1 MGAMPQQDIAIAP
14 RHSDAVKL
22 SENNLEE
29 KTSMICEIITTTCWP
44 GSMAPVVEIDHAL
57 ESSVRED
64 NCGKLEGYWMTEI
77 GPLNQILQLRSYSDL
92 DEQRRAAKDRD
103 SQQTRAQALATTA
116 SHIVNREVSVFCV
129 MRGISRPTTGA
140 HFYELRRYRIK
151 PLQIERWTELFLG
164 SIEYREKYSK
174 LSVLLRGEDGAQNE
188 VCHLWPYPDLNART
202 AARAAAVIDPE
213 WKEFIRA
220 SGALLESMQSMIMIP
235 AKHSPL
241 K

>member
-1 MGAMPQQDIAIAP
+1 
-14 RHSDAVKL
+14 
-22 SENNLEE
+22 
-29 KTSMICEIITTTCWP
+29 MICEIITTTCWP
-44 GSMAPVVEIDHAL
+44 GSMAQVVEIDHAVGSRL
-57 ESSVRED
+57 QGD

-77 GPLNQILQLRSYSDL
+77 GPLNQIIQLRSYEDL
-92 DEQRRAAKDRD
+92 DEQRRAAKNRD
-103 SQQTRAQALATTA
+103 SNQTNAQALATTA
-116 SHIVNREVSVFCV
+116 PHVVNREVSIFRV
-129 MRGISRPTTGA
+129 MRGIHRPETGA
-140 HFYELRRYRIK
+140 HLYELRRYRIK

-174 LSVLLRGEDGAQNE
+174 LSALLRGEDNE

-220 SGALLESMQSMIMIP
+220 SGGLLESMQSMIMIP
-235 AKHSPL
+235 AELSPL